1 MELHEVDS
9 KLSSQSYWD
18 DVLKSARLPRV
29 NSPKSYLYRVT
40 MKFVDPILTSK
51 KYKTFFE
58 VGCGSSGWLPYFAK
72 KYGYTVSGL
81 DYSEIGCQLAEKNL
95 ELLGINH
102 DRILCRDFFA
112 PDPTDGKKFDVV
124 FSYGVIEH
132 FTNPEEIVGIFN
144 RFLNDDGVMI
154 TLVPNFTGLNARIT
168 KTLMPEVYNI
178 HRKIT
183 KEQLA
188 SYHVSNNLTVLKN
201 EYAGI
206 FSFGVMPLIKSDH
219 WLLRKNTFRRKV
231 FIGIFNLADKVLS
244 NLFKL
249 IHFDIP
255 SRVFSPYVI
264 CIAKK

>member
-9 KLSSQSYWD
+9 KLSTQSYWD

-40 MKFVDPILTSK
+40 MKFVDPILSSK
-51 KYKTFFE
+51 KYNTFFE
-58 VGCGSSGWLPYFAK
+58 VGCGSSGWLPYFAN
-72 KYGYTVSGL
+72 KYGYRVSGL

-95 ELLGINH
+95 DILGIEH
-102 DRILCRDFFA
+102 DPILCRDFFA
-112 PDPTDGKKFDVV
+112 PDPTGGKKFDVV

-144 RFLNDDGVMI
+144 KFLNDDGVMI

-168 KTLMPEVYNI
+168 KFFMPEVYNI

-188 SYHVSNNLTVLKN
+188 SYHSSNNLTVLKN
-201 EYAGI
+201 GYAGM

-219 WLLRKNTFRRKV
+219 WLLRKNTFRRKL
-231 FIGIFNLADKVLS
+231 FMGIFKLADKVLS

-255 SRVFSPYVI
+255 SRSFSPYVI